1 MNGNVLADKTVQ
13 YEVFI
18 EGERKLGT
26 ASATLMEASY
36 KTDTFTGAGVLG
48 EIDMPTYGFT
58 SSAELKLAWHT
69 VNDTLVDLLAPKAHD
84 LELRAAVQTRDT
96 ATGIIKMRKIKVN
109 VRGLTKGSNFGSL
122 EPAAQNDAETTMELL
137 YYKITIDDKKYME
150 VDKDNYIFY
159 VNGKDYAADIRDALG
174 L

>member
-1 MNGNVLADKTVQ
+1 MAGNILADKTVQ

-18 EGERKLGT
+18 EGDRKLGT
-26 ASATLMEASY
+26 ANATLMEASF

-58 SSAELKLAWHT
+58 SSAELKLSWHT
-69 VNDTLVDLLAPKAHD
+69 VNDTLVDLMAPHAHN
-84 LELRAAVQTRDT
+84 LELRGAIQTRDT
-96 ATGIIKMRKIKVN
+96 ATGIIKMRAVKVN
-109 VRGLTKGSNFGSL
+109 VRGFTKSGNFGSL
-122 EPAAQNDAETTMELL
+122 EPATANNAETTLELL
-137 YYKITIDDKKYME
+137 YYKVTIDGEKEME

-159 VNGKDYAADIRDALG
+159 VKGKDYAADIRSALG